1 MITMPKPPSRRLAG
15 CLLAASVLLSP
26 LTTRALPS
34 FARQMD
40 MQCTACHTEF
50 PVLGQYGRQFK
61 LLGYTLAAE
70 QPAQDPGDSSS
81 SASAAPAAGAAE
93 SWLPPVA
100 VMLQPSF
107 THTEAPQV
115 GGAAPGFSDNNN
127 FAVTQFSVF
136 YGGRLFGPYASNLF
150 SKGVAGF
157 LNKFGIFSQTTY
169 DGASKTWSWDNTELR
184 FADTGTV
191 GDEDLIYGLYL
202 NNNPSLQDPWNSTP
216 AWGFPF
222 SGSHLAPAPTPGTL
236 VEGGLAQQVVGVGA
250 YTMIADTV
258 YLDLGGYRSL
268 SVHSLTSLGADAG
281 GDQLTGM
288 SPYWRIAVEKPLGDG
303 RLEVGVLGFTAD
315 TYPGRDSSQGSDRR
329 SDLELDSQYQVSSGR
344 SDLTA
349 MLAWINER
357 ENWSASYAMGNTSN
371 PQDSLSDFK
380 ATVDYLYDKTYGLSA
395 QYFTVSGSADS
406 GLYPG
411 GQTGSPATDG
421 FVFQLNYLPF
431 NKGGGPAFWPR
442 SNVKFSL
449 QYTVYNKVDGGRTN
463 YDGAGS
469 NARGNNTLYAEAWIA
484 F

>member
-1 MITMPKPPSRRLAG
+1 MTTMPKPLSRRLAG

-26 LTTRALPS
+26 ITARALPR

-40 MQCTACHTEF
+40 MQCTACHTDF

-70 QPAQDPGDSSS
+70 QPAQDSG
-81 SASAAPAAGAAE
+81 SAAPVAPTDAAQT
-93 SWLPPVA
+93 WLPPVA

-127 FAVTQFSVF
+127 FAVSQLSVF
-136 YGGRLFGPYASNLF
+136 YAGRLFGPYATEVF
-150 SKGVAGF
+150 GKGVGGF

-169 DGASKTWSWDNTELR
+169 DGAAKAWSWDNTELR
-184 FADTGTV
+184 FADTATIG
-191 GDEDLIYGLYL
+191 EQDLIYGVYA
-202 NNNPSLQDPWNSTP
+202 NNNPSMQDPWNSTP
-216 AWGFPF
+216 AWGYPF
-222 SGSHLAPAPTPGTL
+222 SGSHLAPGPAASTL
-236 VEGGLAQQVVGVGA
+236 IEGGLAQQVVGVGA
-250 YTMIADTV
+250 YSMVADTV

-268 SVHSLTSLGADAG
+268 SAHSLQSLGADPG
-281 GDQLTGM
+281 GDQLTGL
-288 SPYWRIAVEKPLGDG
+288 SPYWRIAVEKPVGDG
-303 RLEVGVLGFTAD
+303 RLEVGALGFTAD
-315 TYPGRDSSQGSDRR
+315 TYPGRDNSQGGDRR
-329 SDLELDSQYQVSSGR
+329 SDFVSAGR
-344 SDLTA
+344 GDLTA
-349 MLAWINER
+349 MLEWINER
-357 ENWSASYAMGNTSN
+357 ENWSASYALGNTAN

-395 QYFTVSGSADS
+395 QYFTINGSADT
-406 GLYPG
+406 GLYTDSPS
-411 GQTGSPATDG
+411 GSPASNG

-449 QYTVYNKVDGGRTN
+449 QYTVYNKFDGARTN